1 MYTPAMRNFIIYW
14 LVVAISLW
22 VASSVLPGVDIE
34 GWQGLL
40 IGSLVLGFINSSV
53 RPLLTFL
60 TLPVTVMTLGLFY
73 LVVNG
78 VAFWLASALV
88 PGLEVRSGGWAV
100 LGALVVSVVSWFVGS
115 FASEK

>member
-1 MYTPAMRNFIIYW
+1 MRNFIIYW

-22 VASSVLPGVDIE
+22 VASSVLPGVTIV

-60 TLPVTVMTLGLFY
+60 TLPVTVLTLGLFY

-78 VAFWLASALV
+78 VAFALAAWLV
-88 PGLEVRSGGWAV
+88 PSFQVDGFGWAM
-100 LGALVVSVVSWFVGS
+100 LGAMVVAVTSWFVGGFLRS
-115 FASEK
+115 DANS